1 MTVPRPRPRPALALV
16 EGGAGAPPPP
26 EEPGPPPLREA
37 LVLRYGELF
46 LKGGNRWK
54 FVEAV
59 DRRVRRTVADLGA
72 VVRPVHGRLLVEGVG
87 HSAEA
92 LARLRLVFGIA
103 SLSPAWL
110 LGREPEEWERLAVA
124 RARLA
129 QARGAR
135 CFAIDT
141 ERPDKQFPFR
151 SQEVSARVGA
161 AVVAA
166 TGLAVDLGRPDWKF
180 RLELGREA
188 VFAWE
193 GALPGAGGLPV
204 GTAGRVLLLLSGGID
219 SPVAGHLC
227 QKRGAVLDAVYFDAF
242 PYTGPGARE
251 KAVELARVLARAQDR
266 LTLHVVPFARLQER
280 LRDGAP
286 ADHLVL
292 LYRRMMVR
300 LADRLANRVGAL
312 ALATGESL
320 GQVASQTLENLACIE
335 AVAERPVLRPLIS
348 FDKSETIVLARRL
361 GTYDVSIRP
370 HADCCSLFAAKH
382 PVTRGRRETLERLEA
397 RIDWQGPLDE
407 AAAGLETVRLGE
419 EER

>member
-1 MTVPRPRPRPALALV
+1 MTPRPPRPRPALALV
-16 EGGAGAPPPP
+16 EGGGEDPPPP
-26 EEPGPPPLREA
+26 RPPDPPLREA
-37 LVLRYGELF
+37 LVVRYGELF
-46 LKGGNRWK
+46 LKGANRWK

-59 DRRVRRTVADLGA
+59 DRRVRRAVADLGA

-87 HSAEA
+87 HSPEA

-103 SLSPAWL
+103 SISPAWL

-129 QARGAR
+129 KARGAR
-135 CFAIDT
+135 TFAIDT
-141 ERPDKQFPFR
+141 ERPDKGFPVR
-151 SQEVSARVGA
+151 SRQVNERLGA
-161 AVVAA
+161 AVVGAV
-166 TGLAVDLGRPDWKF
+166 GLEVDLDRPDWTF

-219 SPVAGHLC
+219 SPVAGHLA
-227 QKRGAVLDAVYFDAF
+227 QKRGAILDAIYFDAF

-251 KAVELARVLARAQDR
+251 KAVDLARILARAQDG
-266 LTLHVVPFARLQER
+266 LTLHVVPFAKLQER

-286 ADHLVL
+286 ADQLVL

-300 LADRLANRVGAL
+300 IADRVAARAGAL
-312 ALATGESL
+312 ALVTGESL

-335 AVAERPVLRPLIS
+335 AVAERPILRPLIS
-348 FDKSETIVLARRL
+348 FDKSETIGLARRI

-370 HADCCSLFAAKH
+370 HADCCSLFVARH

-407 AAAGLETVRLGE
+407 AVAGIETERVGE